1 MDPKSTHRNSGLGI
15 GRRDFLRQA
24 GSGFG
29 ALALNAMLGE
39 SLARESV
46 LNARSPHIPAKAK
59 RVIFMFMQ
67 GGPSQMETFDYKPRL
82 NREHGGPVSFKRVE
96 TVEQPGIGRT
106 KLFGSSWD
114 FKRYGQNGTWVSDLY
129 PHLADSIDDVCVLNG
144 MHTDSLAHPMA
155 SLQLHTGF
163 TNTVNP
169 SAGAWSLYGL
179 GTENQNLPGFMSI
192 APAVSGDA
200 GSVEYFGSAF
210 LPAIYQGTVVRCR
223 QKPDGSK
230 AEIRNLVDKEHRATL
245 QRSQI
250 DLIQSMNRDLLA
262 EQGTDRQMEGV
273 IESYELAFQM
283 QKEAP
288 QLLRW
293 EDEPEYIKDMYG
305 VGNPSTDHFGRQCLL
320 ARRLA
325 ESGVRFIELFNGG
338 WDHHS
343 HIRQHLPLNCGQ
355 TDQPM
360 AALIADL
367 KARGM
372 FEDTLIVWSGEFGR
386 TPYEQDMTEGK
397 QEEKFYGR
405 GHNPF
410 GFTTLLMGGGVKGG
424 MVHGATDEYGYR
436 AVEGKVHVH
445 DLHATILHL
454 LGLDHEKLTYRYGG
468 RDYRLT
474 DVYGRVVT
482 EILA

>member
-1 MDPKSTHRNSGLGI
+1 
-15 GRRDFLRQA
+15 
-24 GSGFG
+24 
-29 ALALNAMLGE
+29 MLG
-39 SLARESV
+39 SAKAGQSALK
-46 LNARSPHIPAKAK
+46 ARSPMIKPKAK

-82 NREHGGPVSFKRVE
+82 KKEHGGAVTFKRVE
-96 TVEQPGIGRT
+96 TVEQPGIERT
-106 KLFGSSWD
+106 KIFGSSWD
-114 FKRYGQNGTWVSDLY
+114 FDRYGQNGIWVSDLY
-129 PHLADSIDDVCVLNG
+129 PHLARSIDDVCVLNG

-179 GTENQNLPGFMSI
+179 GTENQNLPGFISI

-210 LPAIYQGTVVRCR
+210 LPAIYQGTRVRCAR
-223 QKPDGSK
+223 KPDGSK
-230 AEIRNLVDKEHRATL
+230 AEIRNLVDKHHKADL
-245 QRSQI
+245 QRAQV
-250 DLIQSMNRDLLA
+250 DLIQSMNRDLLSDLK
-262 EQGTDRQMEGV
+262 TDQHMEGV
-273 IESYELAFQM
+273 IESYELAFRM
-283 QKEAP
+283 QTETP
-288 QLLRW
+288 DLLKW
-293 EDEPEYIKDMYG
+293 EDEPQYIKDMYG
-305 VGNPSTDHFGRQCLL
+305 IGDPSTDHFARQCIL
-320 ARRLA
+320 ARRFA
-325 ESGVRFIELFNGG
+325 EAGVRFIELFNGG

-372 FEDTLIVWSGEFGR
+372 FDDTLIVWSGEFGR
-386 TPYEQDMTEGK
+386 TPYEQDMTNGK
-397 QEEKFYGR
+397 QEPIYYGR
-405 GHNPF
+405 GHNPY
-410 GFTTLLMGGGVKGG
+410 GFTTLMMGGGVKGG
-424 MVHGATDEYGYR
+424 IVHGATDEYGYR

-445 DLHATILHL
+445 DLHATMLHL
-454 LGLDHEKLTYRYGG
+454 LGLDHENLTYRYGG

-474 DVYGRVVT
+474 DVYGRVVD
-482 EILA
+482 EILT